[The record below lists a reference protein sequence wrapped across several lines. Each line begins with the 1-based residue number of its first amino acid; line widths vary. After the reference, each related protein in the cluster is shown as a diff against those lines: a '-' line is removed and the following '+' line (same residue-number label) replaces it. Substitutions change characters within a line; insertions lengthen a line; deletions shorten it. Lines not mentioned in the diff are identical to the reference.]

1 MATDTEMNWLD
12 RAVSFVSPTTGVRRA
27 QARMALDMVRGYDA
41 AKVGRR
47 TDGWRAGGGSAN
59 TEILPALSRVRNR
72 CREVVRNNEYAA
84 KAVNSLV
91 ANTVGVGVMG
101 KAPNQALWND
111 WCTYCDADGQLDL
124 NGLLEL
130 AVRTRYESGEVLIRF
145 RQRLP
150 EDGFAVPLQI
160 QLLEPDHLDAS
171 KTGPLANG
179 NYAIAGVEYS
189 LIGVR
194 VAYWLFPTHP
204 GEIVNIGSSAMQS
217 RRVPASEVLHYYRK
231 RRPSQVRGMPELAV
245 SLLRLRDLGD
255 YEQAELVRKKI
266 ESCFVVMVRTDNES
280 TRLGQAQD
288 ERAGRPASEKVS
300 PGLIKY
306 LANTDSVDFGAPA
319 ASGGYGDYTST
330 QLHAIAAGIGC
341 TYEQLTGD
349 LSRVNYSSIRAG
361 LVEFRQSIRQEQWLA
376 MVPMVLNPIAARF
389 QQMARLAGAQREAVT
404 PFGWTMPQMAYV
416 DPLKDV
422 MARKEA
428 IRGGLMSLS
437 EAIRESGDDPDRLMK
452 EIGEERAKLQL
463 MGILVDTDAAISER
477 LIDAVTAA
485 KIIGAE

>member
-1 MATDTEMNWLD
+1 MADTNTNWLD
-12 RAVSFVSPTTGVRRA
+12 RAVGFLSPTTGVRRA

-47 TDGWRAGGGSAN
+47 TDGWRAGSGSAN

-84 KAVNSLV
+84 KAMNSLV
-91 ANTVGVGVMG
+91 ANTVGIGIIA

-111 WCTYCDADGQLDL
+111 WCDYCDADGQLDF

-130 AVRTRYESGEVLIRF
+130 AARTRYESGEVLIRF

-160 QLLEPDHLDAS
+160 QVLEPDHLDAS
-171 KTGPLANG
+171 KTGPLSNG

-189 LIGVR
+189 LIGQR
-194 VAYWLFPTHP
+194 VAYWLFATHP
-204 GEIVNIGSSAMQS
+204 GEVVNIASSALQS

-266 ESCFVVMVRTDNES
+266 ESCFVAFVRTDS
-280 TRLGQAQD
+280 DTSRLGQAQA
-288 ERAGRPASEKVS
+288 ESAGRPVSEKVS
-300 PGLIKY
+300 PGMIKY
-306 LANTDSVDFGAPA
+306 LANTDGVDFGAPTS
-319 ASGGYGDYTST
+319 SGGYGDYTST

-361 LVEFRQSIRQEQWLA
+361 LVEYRQSIKQEQWLA
-376 MVPMVLNPIAARF
+376 LVPMVLNPIAARF
-389 QQMARLAGAQREAVT
+389 QQMARLAGAQREPIAR
-404 PFGWTMPQMAYV
+404 FGWTMPQMAYV
-416 DPLKDV
+416 DPFKDV

-428 IRGGLMSLS
+428 IRGGLMTLS
-437 EAIRESGDDPDRLMK
+437 EAIRESGDDPARIFA
-452 EIGEERAKLQL
+452 EIGAERATLKEL
-463 MGILVDTDAAISER
+463 GILVDTDAAISER
-477 LIDAVTAA
+477 LIDAATAA
-485 KIIGAE
+485 SIMEGE